1 MNTIGDSDWRFDCNL
16 GFLRVIHV
24 FLMCLN
30 RISGCKVLPYKRND
44 VKFGFHKLATNQ
56 GQSVAFLLSSTN
68 RDDNLWSKDGM
79 V

>member
-1 MNTIGDSDWRFDCNL
+1 M
-16 GFLRVIHV
+16 